1 MLTLGLVE
9 SAKTTNRRRSAGV
22 VIVAVCLAAFIS
34 LLLVQAVRGSSDV
47 ITGPQQEVN
56 AVGDWTGQVAPGS
69 EQTWK
74 FDIPEDG
81 EIHLIYIS
89 NLVPSDSTL
98 VVSVFCDCP
107 EDRPV
112 LGTASPV
119 GDFLAKLS
127 DASTGIRVS
136 NPGAVAVQYNLHV
149 GSPIEDLLNTLI
161 KVLTGHND
169 GVIVSLTNIGSNLT
183 ALTNSISALNT
194 GISTAISN
202 QSSAFATALADAG
215 AAFAAALDIHNTAL
229 AGHNTILTA
238 HTAATDGAIAAL
250 VTALGN
256 HQTSIATALGNHQT
270 SIATALAG
278 LATALGNHQT
288 AIDAHLDDQDADLTA
303 HDDKIAAKLD
313 NETAMKL
320 VDVEVITLK
329 KDDRYLVFGT
339 EAGQPVAITLD
350 SLVVLSRIGEGPV
363 TAVSGTTTTTVVKT
377 GVLDVEINSPM
388 DGDVLEFQVSH
399 DHGVVPIL
407 GSVVH
412 HGTGVI
418 PRDHKDE

>member
-1 MLTLGLVE
+1 M
-9 SAKTTNRRRSAGV
+9 
-22 VIVAVCLAAFIS
+22 
-34 LLLVQAVRGSSDV
+34 
-47 ITGPQQEVN
+47 
-56 AVGDWTGQVAPGS
+56 
-69 EQTWK
+69 
-74 FDIPEDG
+74 
-81 EIHLIYIS
+81 
-89 NLVPSDSTL
+89 
-98 VVSVFCDCP
+98 
-107 EDRPV
+107 
-112 LGTASPV
+112 
-119 GDFLAKLS
+119 
-127 DASTGIRVS
+127 
-136 NPGAVAVQYNLHV
+136 
-149 GSPIEDLLNTLI
+149 
-161 KVLTGHND
+161 
-169 GVIVSLTNIGSNLT
+169 
-183 ALTNSISALNT
+183 
-194 GISTAISN
+194 
-202 QSSAFATALADAG
+202 ADAG